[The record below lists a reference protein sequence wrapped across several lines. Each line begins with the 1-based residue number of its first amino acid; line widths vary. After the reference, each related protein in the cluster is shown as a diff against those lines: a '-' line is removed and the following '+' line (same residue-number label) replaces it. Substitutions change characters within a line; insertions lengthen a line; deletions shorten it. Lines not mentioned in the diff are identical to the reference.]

1 MDNLAH
7 PGRRLVAVPSTA
19 RPAPLEET
27 YLNVKALAKLL
38 GTTERFP
45 RRLVAERRIRYLKV
59 GTHVRF
65 PASAVEEFLATN
77 TVEPIRPRR
86 RMRRAA

>member
-1 MDNLAH
+1 M
-7 PGRRLVAVPSTA
+7 
-19 RPAPLEET
+19 EET
-27 YLNVKALAKLL
+27 YLDVPALAELL

-59 GTHVRF
+59 GAHVRF
-65 PASAVEEFLATN
+65 PASAVEEFLATA

-86 RMRRAA
+86 RVRRAA

>member
-1 MDNLAH
+1 MSNLAH
-7 PGRRLVAVPSTA
+7 AGRRLTAVPTA
-19 RPAPLEET
+19 PRTGVLEET
-27 YLNVKALAKLL
+27 YLDVAALAKLL

-59 GTHVRF
+59 GVHVRF
-65 PASAVEEFLATN
+65 PASAVAEFLAAN

-86 RMRRAA
+86 RTRRAA

>member
-1 MDNLAH
+1 MANLAH
-7 PGRRLVAVPSTA
+7 PGRRLAAVPSTA
-19 RPAPLEET
+19 RPAPLEEM
-27 YLNVKALAKLL
+27 YMDVKALAKLL

-77 TVEPIRPRR
+77 TVEAIRPRR

>member
-1 MDNLAH
+1 MSNLAH
-7 PGRRLVAVPSTA
+7 AGRGLTAVPATA

-27 YLNVKALAKLL
+27 YLDVPALAKLL

-45 RRLVAERRIRYLKV
+45 RRLVAERRIRYLKA
-59 GTHVRF
+59 GAHVRF
-65 PASAVEEFLATN
+65 PASAVEEFLAAN

-86 RMRRAA
+86 RTRRAA

>member
-1 MDNLAH
+1 MD
-7 PGRRLVAVPSTA
+7 
-19 RPAPLEET
+19 ET
-27 YLNVKALAKLL
+27 YMDVKALAKLL

-77 TVEPIRPRR
+77 TVEPIRLRR
-86 RMRRAA
+86 RLRRAA